1 MIGPRFKV
9 PVVFLV
15 VFVLHSGVM
24 ASLRSAGLPNDLLL
38 LLPISA
44 AIVAGSE
51 RGALVGFIAGMLA
64 DLFLETP
71 LGLSALTYSVVG
83 FALGV
88 LQGNVIRASWWIPP
102 LTALIGSAAGMVLF
116 ALFGATVGQSHLVGP
131 DLPWIAMSVALV
143 NTPASILVV
152 RVMGWALS
160 TGVSTERSFAPR

>member
-9 PVVFLV
+9 PVVFLL

-131 DLPWIAMSVALV
+131 DLPWIALSVALV
-143 NTPASILVV
+143 NTPTSILAV
-152 RVMGWALS
+152 RAMGWALS
-160 TGVSTERSFAPR
+160 TGATTERSFAPR